1 MNTEILAGI
10 FKALSEPIRL
20 RILYLL
26 LEKGELCVC
35 DLMSTLEL
43 SQSVTSRHLAYLRN
57 HNIVKAKRVGVWM
70 YYQLTENTQSEL
82 HALSEFIKLKLQDCE
97 VIKADLA
104 KLSGNQCCD

>member
-35 DLMSTLEL
+35 DLMSTLDL

-70 YYQLTENTQSEL
+70 YYQLTESSQTEL
-82 HALSEFIKLKLQDCE
+82 QPLNEFIKQNIQSCE

-104 KLSGNQCCD
+104 KLSENQCCD

>member
-1 MNTEILAGI
+1 MNTESLAGI

-35 DLMSTLEL
+35 DLMSTLGL

-70 YYQLTENTQSEL
+70 YYQLTENSQTEL
-82 HALSEFIKLKLQDCE
+82 QLLNEFIKQNIQSCE

-104 KLSGNQCCD
+104 KLSENQCCD

>member
-1 MNTEILAGI
+1 MNTENLAGI

-57 HNIVKAKRVGVWM
+57 HDIVQSKRAGVWM
-70 YYQLTENTQSEL
+70 YYQLTERTQSDL
-82 HALSEFIKLKLQDCE
+82 QALSDFIKLSIQDCDM
-97 VIKADLA
+97 IKADLA
-104 KLSGNQCCD
+104 KLSDNQCCD

>member
-1 MNTEILAGI
+1 MKTEALAGI

-57 HNIVKAKRVGVWM
+57 HNIVMSKRVGVWM
-70 YYQLTENTQSEL
+70 YYQLTETTQSEL
-82 HALSEFIKLKLQDCE
+82 QPLSDFIQESLKECATIE
-97 VIKADLA
+97 ADLD
-104 KLSGNQCCD
+104 KLMAGNGCE